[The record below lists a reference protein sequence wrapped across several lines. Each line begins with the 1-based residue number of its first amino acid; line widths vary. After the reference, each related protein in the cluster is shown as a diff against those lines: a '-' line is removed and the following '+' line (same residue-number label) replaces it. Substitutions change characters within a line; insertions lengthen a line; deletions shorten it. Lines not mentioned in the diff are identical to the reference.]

1 VTSYPRI
8 AHLLCAMALV
18 GSVGCGPSATARFY
32 TLNSTATAQGAPAT
46 SYAVAVGPVS
56 IPGAVDRPQFVVQVA
71 ENRVALEEFNRW
83 AAPLGEGIARVVA
96 GDLTALLG
104 TTQVATVPLPPGFIP
119 AYQVTIDVQRFES
132 VPGKGVLV
140 DAGWVVRRSAGGNP
154 RMGRTVASDTA
165 EGEGF
170 DALAAAHSRA
180 LAKVSGDIAAA
191 IRAAA
196 AEKPP
201 SEKPLG
207 VDSTRTGKKPKT
219 ARENSLNRERTK
231 E

>member
-1 VTSYPRI
+1 
-8 AHLLCAMALV
+8 MALV

-46 SYAVAVGPVS
+46 SYAVVVGPVS
-56 IPGAVDRPQFVVQVA
+56 IPGAVDRPQFVVQVTQ
-71 ENRVALEEFNRW
+71 NRVVIEEFNRW
-83 AAPLGEGIARVVA
+83 AAPLDEGIARVVA
-96 GDLTALLG
+96 GDLTVLLG
-104 TTQVATVPLPPGFIP
+104 TSQVTTVPLPPGFIP
-119 AYQVTIDVQRFES
+119 AYQVTIGVERFES

-140 DAGWVVRRSAGGNP
+140 DASWVVRRSAGGSA

-170 DALAAAHSRA
+170 DTLAAAHSRA
-180 LAKVSGDIAAA
+180 LAKVSGDIAVA

-196 AEKPP
+196 AEKPLDMG
-201 SEKPLG
+201 STGTGRKPA
-207 VDSTRTGKKPKT
+207 K
-219 ARENSLNRERTK
+219 NSLTKERTN